1 MANFNRYI
9 LKYVSLELRPLNLI
23 RAMTKLADLFGE
35 EVKDNKRLLAFFS
48 LARPETQGE
57 EGG

>member
-1 MANFNRYI
+1 
-9 LKYVSLELRPLNLI
+9 
-23 RAMTKLADLFGE
+23 MTKLADLFGE